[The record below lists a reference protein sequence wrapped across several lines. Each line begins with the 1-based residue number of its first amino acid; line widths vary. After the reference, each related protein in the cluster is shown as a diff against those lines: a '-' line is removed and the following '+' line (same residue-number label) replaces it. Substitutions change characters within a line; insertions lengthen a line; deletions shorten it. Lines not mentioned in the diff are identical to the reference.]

1 MRYMVPLGTSLF
13 TGAHV
18 LIRHTCVGLRRG
30 GRQLRGESPFAPFGA
45 QAAPGP
51 RQLPRRLYCLYKV
64 DWWLMNGC
72 RPSGGCTGAGRGDA
86 PMNPITSRR
95 TPPDAPNI
103 IKRPACPNSLS
114 LAPNDI

>member
-1 MRYMVPLGTSLF
+1 MRYMRPLGTLF

-18 LIRHTCVGLRRG
+18 PIRHTCVGLRRG

-64 DWWLMNGC
+64 LVAHERLPAVWWVHWS
-72 RPSGGCTGAGRGDA
+72 R
-86 PMNPITSRR
+86 SRR
-95 TPPDAPNI
+95 CADEPHHVEEDAAR
-103 IKRPACPNSLS
+103 RPEHYQATCLPEQPFSGTE
-114 LAPNDI
+114 